1 MILLNREFESI
12 SYILAKQA
20 SADKF
25 YDFSKKAEAIRTR
38 IKRFPTSLKDFRF
51 HYAGILFHFSLLDL
65 NEITELDL
73 RVLLWFSV

>member
-1 MILLNREFESI
+1 MNFMILV
-12 SYILAKQA
+12 
-20 SADKF
+20 
-25 YDFSKKAEAIRTR
+25 KKLRLLELELSVM
-38 IKRFPTSLKDFRF
+38 SLKDFRF